1 MKRIVIMGGSSGIGL
16 RVAELL
22 AASGWRVGVAGR
34 KEEPMKKLKVM
45 FPSQVEWAQIDVN
58 HNDAPRR
65 LLDLIGRLG
74 GMDTYFHVSGVGY
87 ENPTIDMKEE
97 IATVETNVVG
107 FTRMVD
113 TAYHFFKAR
122 GKGHLA
128 IVSSVA
134 GTKGIGDLASYSAS
148 KKFQQTYLQALEQLS
163 HKNKV
168 KIAFTDIRPGW
179 IRTPL
184 LDPERE
190 YPMTMEL
197 QDAAKLIIK
206 AIKKKTRIAV
216 IDRKW
221 AIAVFFWKLIPGGIW
236 IKLPISVS
244 SRATVEEEISNEEV
258 ELSEA

>member
-34 KEEPMKKLKVM
+34 KEEPMKKLHQM

-58 HNDAPRR
+58 RDDAPRR
-65 LLDLIGRLG
+65 LLELIGRLG
-74 GMDTYFHVSGVGY
+74 GMDTYFHVSGIGY
-87 ENPTIDMKEE
+87 ENPELKMKEE
-97 IATVETNVVG
+97 LATVQTNVVG

-113 TAYHFFKAR
+113 TAYHFFRAR

-163 HKNKV
+163 NKDGL

-184 LDPERE
+184 LDPDRE
-190 YPMTMEL
+190 YPMTMAL
-197 QDAAKLIIK
+197 QNAVELIIK
-206 AIKKKTRIAV
+206 ALKKRTRIAV
-216 IDRKW
+216 IDWKW

-236 IKLPISVS
+236 IKIPVKISHK
-244 SRATVEEEISNEEV
+244 ATDEQEEVNEQV

>member
-1 MKRIVIMGGSSGIGL
+1 
-16 RVAELL
+16 
-22 AASGWRVGVAGR
+22 
-34 KEEPMKKLKVM
+34 MKKLKQM
-45 FPSQVEWAQIDVN
+45 FPSQVEWSQIDVN
-58 HNDAPRR
+58 RDDAPRR
-65 LLDLIGRLG
+65 LLELIGKLG

-87 ENPTIDMKEE
+87 ENPQIDMKEE
-97 IATVETNVVG
+97 LATVQTNVVG

-113 TAYHFFKAR
+113 TAYHFFRAR

-134 GTKGIGDLASYSAS
+134 GTKGIGELASYSAS

-163 HKNKV
+163 RKEAV

-184 LDPERE
+184 LDPDRD

-197 QDAAKLIIK
+197 QHAAELIIK
-206 AIKKKTRIAV
+206 ALKKRTRIAV

-221 AIAVFFWKLIPGGIW
+221 AVAVFFWRLIPGSLWVKIPVG
-236 IKLPISVS
+236 VS
-244 SRATVEEEISNEEV
+244 RKASDEQEAVNEEV